1 MVPTRVATLVL
12 EAFLILEVVLIVTLG
27 VQVVMD
33 LLKRVSNRVTLNIKN
48 PVITNTNS
56 NDSSKISLF
65 RKLHKDTVNSLGIQ
79 ILSKVLAP

>member
-12 EAFLILEVVLIVTLG
+12 EAFLEVVLIVTLG

-65 RKLHKDTVNSLGIQ
+65 RKLHKDAVNSLGIQ
-79 ILSKVLAP
+79 ILLKVLAP